1 MSAILLILLQTGT
14 TNLQI
19 LLTNSKQI
27 DWTEQGSC
35 TKRIETNNDGARKRM
50 RVSVLV
56 FALVA
61 PSVACLVRG

>member
-35 TKRIETNNDGARKRM
+35 TERIETNNDGARKRM

-56 FALVA
+56 FVLVA
-61 PSVACLVRG
+61 QSVACLVRG